1 MTKTENDVISG
12 MDAQQIDQAINSTR
26 EQIEAQIKEEHA
38 LIGARLPL
46 VRDGQEKK
54 IDLIFL
60 EIKNYFKLIILIK
73 FLK

>member
-1 MTKTENDVISG
+1 MTKTENDVISS

-46 VRDGQEKK
+46 VRDGQNY
-54 IDLIFL
+54 LI
-60 EIKNYFKLIILIK
+60 
-73 FLK
+73 

>member
-1 MTKTENDVISG
+1 MTKTENDVISS

-46 VRDGQEKK
+46 VRDGQEN
-54 IDLIFL
+54 IFDLNIS
-60 EIKNYFKLIILIK
+60 EIK
-73 FLK
+73 